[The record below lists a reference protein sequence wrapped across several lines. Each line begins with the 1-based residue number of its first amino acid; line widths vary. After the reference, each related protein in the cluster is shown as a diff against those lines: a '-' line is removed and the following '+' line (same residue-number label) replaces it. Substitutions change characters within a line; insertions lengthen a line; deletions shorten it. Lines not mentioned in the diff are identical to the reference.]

1 MWIDHLGATLQD
13 LHPRFPQHVLVHA
26 VEARD
31 LLVLVRQQRRPVEA
45 GLARGPAIRGGDL
58 EVLAEMR
65 GVGEEL
71 LRDAADVDAGAAE
84 AVGLGDRD
92 LRAKRGGEAAGA
104 NAAGAASDGE
114 EVVVELLQV
123 RVTSGS

>member
-1 MWIDHLGATLQD
+1 
-13 LHPRFPQHVLVHA
+13 
-26 VEARD
+26 
-31 LLVLVRQQRRPVEA
+31 
-45 GLARGPAIRGGDL
+45 
-58 EVLAEMR
+58 MR

-84 AVGLGDRD
+84 AVGLGARD